1 MARTRSMAFSL
12 ELLKS
17 STTTT
22 RYPCSSS
29 STQVWV
35 PMNPAPPVTR
45 MHVSS
50 WGLARDLFAMGSPVV
65 CVPVPR
71 AFRALLPAPPHA
83 CLRVHNIRQCVRRAF
98 LAGHPAKK
106 RENQGRHARFRKKFN
121 ILLRIFLT
129 KYNNERKV
137 RVGDTEV
144 LLVSLV
150 RIQAASPA
158 ACIRFWG
165 KNSVKRVIHTPSKS
179 TCQQD

>member
-1 MARTRSMAFSL
+1 M
-12 ELLKS
+12 
-17 STTTT
+17 
-22 RYPCSSS
+22 P
-29 STQVWV
+29 
-35 PMNPAPPVTR
+35 NP
-45 MHVSS
+45 
-50 WGLARDLFAMGSPVV
+50 
-65 CVPVPR
+65 
-71 AFRALLPAPPHA
+71 
-83 CLRVHNIRQCVRRAF
+83 F
-98 LAGHPAKK
+98 LTKK